1 MDPNIQIKTFISSQI
16 PSKQQDLLLLNELL
30 LHLMPEAK
38 RTFFDGLNEEGKV
51 VANPTIGYGERT
63 LYYADGSSKDSFRI
77 GVSANKTGISIY
89 LIGLEDHDYLKKH
102 FADKM
107 GKASVSAYCIR
118 FKSLKDLDFDVLR
131 EALLYGVNSN

>member
-63 LYYADGSSKDSFRI
+63 LYYVDGSSKDSFRI

-118 FKSLKDLDFDVLR
+118 FKSLKDLDLNVLK
-131 EALLYGVNSN
+131 EVLTYGAD

>member
-30 LHLMPEAK
+30 LQLMPEAK

-63 LYYADGSSKDSFRI
+63 LYYVDGSSKDSFRI

-118 FKSLKDLDFDVLR
+118 FKSLKDLDLNVLK
-131 EALLYGVNSN
+131 EVLTYGAD

>member
-30 LHLMPEAK
+30 LQLMPEAK

>member
-30 LHLMPEAK
+30 LQLMPEAK

-63 LYYADGSSKDSFRI
+63 LYYVDGSSKDSFRI

-107 GKASVSAYCIR
+107 GKASVTAYCIR
-118 FKSLKDLDFDVLR
+118 FKSLKDLDLNVLK
-131 EALLYGVNSN
+131 EVLTYGAD

>member
-1 MDPNIQIKTFISSQI
+1 MDPSIQIKTFISSQTKA
-16 PSKQQDLLLLNELL
+16 KQQDLLLLNELL
-30 LHLMPEAK
+30 LQLMPEAK

-63 LYYADGSSKDSFRI
+63 LYYVDGSSKDSFRI

-102 FADKM
+102 FSDKM

-131 EALLYGVNSN
+131 EALLYGVNFN